1 MESKN
6 SECERLG
13 IWLGGGL
20 CMQEALGSISSTQT
34 KHPKELKAD
43 NFAKSALCF
52 TTPYVYDLKVY

>member
-43 NFAKSALCF
+43 KNE
-52 TTPYVYDLKVY
+52 